1 MKTRLRILGALL
13 SLIMVFVI
21 SLSTIASAAES
32 AISSPP
38 TGTVSAQSESIVVNV
53 HPATS
58 TTGTSLIKTWTCGIS
73 DNHNSTVTIM
83 GSTTAYNS
91 INYLDATVY
100 LQRWN
105 GSQWV
110 DVTSRT
116 YSRTS
121 SSTVSGSSYV
131 SVTKG
136 YYYRTR
142 CIHTAI
148 NSSYKETQS
157 SVSSSILVQ

>member
-1 MKTRLRILGALL
+1 MKTRLRILGTLL

-21 SLSTIASAAES
+21 SLSTIATAAES

-53 HPATS
+53 HPS
-58 TTGTSLIKTWTCGIS
+58 TTGTSLIKIWTCGIS
-73 DNHNSTVTIM
+73 DNHNSTVTII

-110 DVTSRT
+110 DITSRT

-121 SSTVSGSSYV
+121 SSTVSGSSFV

-142 CIHTAI
+142 CVHTAI
-148 NSSYKETQS
+148 NSSYNETQS